1 VAYQRW
7 ASESSS
13 VVLALVVG
21 RPPGADPLRGPPF
34 GACCTAP
41 QTTATRKGIQMAKA
55 KTTLRGRFSPGT
67 VVSLHEVEDAS
78 VLRVDA
84 GSEPVTTETVN
95 KDGEVTFHL
104 EEGQRYIAAA
114 YDRGFPREVRLT
126 GRSSDEMAAVEQQPV
141 QADRVRLSDGSWAD
155 EEPARVKKD
164 DMPAL
169 EAAPDLS
176 QQQVPKGT
184 PQRSDTPRGTAHPF
198 DPEEPAPYESQENVD
213 DDVKQMSD
221 TELGAAARIAVGPQ
235 RQEDVPAGV
244 WQRSHTP
251 TGVATPI
258 PGGGPVAA
266 QEAKESSL
274 AKEMRGEPGRAAAEP
289 LRTAAGGGGGQ
300 VSNMPAALTQP
311 GPGRIEGTTTEP
323 NRTGLDA
330 QGQPLYP
337 DVAKANALVPGKAPA
352 EAQRGEPKDVKIAKK
367 DETAEVSGAAAKQEA
382 VPEPTEVRRSKP
394 PKGDMA
400 NEQTADPNQR
410 TEPAKASGKPQR
422 K

>member
-1 VAYQRW
+1 
-7 ASESSS
+7 
-13 VVLALVVG
+13 
-21 RPPGADPLRGPPF
+21 
-34 GACCTAP
+34 
-41 QTTATRKGIQMAKA
+41 MA

-67 VVSLHEVEDAS
+67 IVALHEVADAT
-78 VLRVDA
+78 VLRAEGEPDSTAEVDK
-84 GSEPVTTETVN
+84 N
-95 KDGEVTFHL
+95 GEVSFNL
-104 EEGQRYIAAA
+104 KEGRRYIAQA
-114 YDRGFPREVRLT
+114 YDRGEPRAVRLT
-126 GRSSDEMAAVEQQPV
+126 GRSAEDINSEIVQPSV
-141 QADRVRLSDGSWAD
+141 TPDRVRLSDGSWAD

-169 EAAPDLS
+169 EAAPDLA
-176 QQQVPKGT
+176 QNMVPKGT
-184 PQRSDTPRGTAHPF
+184 DQRSDTPRGTAHPV
-198 DPEEPAPYESQENVD
+198 DTSEPTPYESQQNVA

-221 TELGAAARIAVGPQ
+221 TEFGAAARIAVGPQ

-289 LRTAAGGGGGQ
+289 LRTATGAGGGQ
-300 VSNMPAALTQP
+300 VQNMPAALTQP
-311 GPGRIEGTTTEP
+311 GPGRIEGTTTQP

-330 QGQPLYP
+330 MGQPVYADL
-337 DVAKANALVPGKAPA
+337 AKANALVPAQKAA
-352 EAQRGEPKDVKIAKK
+352 EERRGDPPDVKIGRK
-367 DETAEVSGAAAKQEA
+367 DQTAEVSGAAAKEEA
-382 VPEPTEVRRSKP
+382 VPEPSETRRAKP
-394 PKGDMA
+394 PTGDMA

-410 TEPAKASGKPQR
+410 TEPAKQK

>member
-1 VAYQRW
+1 M
-7 ASESSS
+7 
-13 VVLALVVG
+13 
-21 RPPGADPLRGPPF
+21 P
-34 GACCTAP
+34 
-41 QTTATRKGIQMAKA
+41 

-84 GSEPVTTETVN
+84 SSEPDQTAEVN
-95 KDGEVTFHL
+95 DQGEVSFNLKDG
-104 EEGQRYIAAA
+104 RKYIAAA

-126 GRSSDEMAAVEQQPV
+126 GRSGDEMAALEQP
-141 QADRVRLSDGSWAD
+141 AITPDRVRMSDGSWAD
-155 EEPARVKKD
+155 EEPEKVKKD

-169 EAAPDLS
+169 EAAPNLS
-176 QQQVPKGT
+176 QRQVPKGT
-184 PQRSDTPRGTAHPF
+184 PQRSDTPRGTAHPV
-198 DPEEPAPYESQENVD
+198 DPDEPAPYESQENVD
-213 DDVKQMSD
+213 ENVKQMSD

-300 VSNMPAALTQP
+300 VQNQSADLTHP
-311 GPGRIEGTTTEP
+311 YHRIGDTTTEP

-330 QGQPLYP
+330 MGQPVYP
-337 DVAKANALVPGKAPA
+337 DVAKQIGIVAPKKADAATKSDARDAKPA
-352 EAQRGEPKDVKIAKK
+352 KDS
-367 DETAEVSGAAAKQEA
+367 AEVSGAAAKKEA
-382 VPEPTEVRRSKP
+382 VPDPNEVRRAKP

-400 NEQTADPNQR
+400 NEQTADENQR
-410 TEPAKASGKPQR
+410 TQPAKQSGKPQKR
-422 K
+422 

>member
-1 VAYQRW
+1 MLYRTANH
-7 ASESSS
+7 
-13 VVLALVVG
+13 G
-21 RPPGADPLRGPPF
+21 DPKED
-34 GACCTAP
+34 A
-41 QTTATRKGIQMAKA
+41 QMAKA

-84 GSEPVTTETVN
+84 GSDPVTTETVN

-155 EEPARVKKD
+155 EEPERVKKD
-164 DMPAL
+164 DMLAL

-198 DPEEPAPYESQENVD
+198 DPEEPAPYESQDNVD

-300 VSNMPAALTQP
+300 VQNQSADLTHP
-311 GPGRIEGTTTEP
+311 YHRIGDTTTEP

-330 QGQPLYP
+330 MGQPVYP
-337 DVAKANALVPGKAPA
+337 DVAKQIGIVAPKKADAETKSDAKDAKPA
-352 EAQRGEPKDVKIAKK
+352 KDSAV
-367 DETAEVSGAAAKQEA
+367 VSGAAAKKEA
-382 VPEPTEVRRSKP
+382 VPEPTEIRRSKP

-400 NEQTADPNQR
+400 NEQTQDPNQR
-410 TEPAKASGKPQR
+410 TEPAKASGKPQKR
-422 K
+422 